1 MAQWVKV
8 IATMSDSLNL
18 ILKSTRRK
26 EKPDS
31 WKASSALHC
40 C

>member
-8 IATMSDSLNL
+8 IATMSDL
-18 ILKSTRRK
+18 ILKFTQRK

-31 WKASSALHC
+31 WKASSALQC